1 MLMEKY
7 IQLIHGSIFYRKLDN
22 KIESY
27 DINGDLVDDKCLEN
41 ILVTVDQNF
50 LFGYFNN
57 RFIIGTEIQKK

>member
-1 MLMEKY
+1 MEKY